1 MRDARC
7 EMRDARCEMRDAS
20 QDVRAYTVSQA
31 AAPLRRDYLETNAR
45 NKFHAYDGALVGRH
59 LWREK
64 PWKFSRRNGFSR
76 EP

>member
-7 EMRDARCEMRDAS
+7 EMQDAS
-20 QDVRAYTVSQA
+20 QDVRAYIVSQA
-31 AAPLRRDYLETNAR
+31 AASFRRDYLKTN
-45 NKFHAYDGALVGRH
+45 YDGALVGRH
-59 LWREK
+59 LWRQK